1 MNINY
6 LYQQIEDQDE
16 QIEKATKVIETLTA
30 EIETQQKEIIRL
42 KYENEYLNSQNKI
55 LEKEKLALQKESN
68 NIDTIKKCEIRQKQI
83 NVNQKEKI
91 EKYQTL
97 WSQQELNYNNTI
109 IELNENIKQLQL
121 QNEEKQNDLEL
132 LFKQSQQ
139 QQLAINQVME
149 ILEQKEQELQ
159 QLNQY
164 LNNQKENTDN
174 FSTLYKQDIEN
185 LKKFTENLFI
195 QSDKNI
201 IMQINK
207 NKTSKNN
214 TLSKDINQTHQIAQQ
229 YKEEQKDESHIYDI
243 ILRQSKYINEIYTKL
258 QNTISNEQL
267 SEFIVQ
273 VNYMRQ
279 YFEIMQ
285 NKIQDINVERNI
297 IHQAYMNL
305 VQQNKTQQSYIE
317 QLLMMIKNYQNNNN
331 NEVEMINNINQLDIN
346 ILDPINEN
354 MQKLL
359 STYQSSLIT
368 KDEEKMSLERQN
380 VKLQQKLDQ
389 LQSQQQQ
396 LMQTSQQSQQLVS
409 LLQNPKKQVKNN
421 NNNVN
426 NKMESLEKENQQ
438 LIEQLNELSK
448 EHEETVKMLD
458 KAITQLEQQ
467 TETIQKFEQEQNN
480 KLKSKNSFIETQQP
494 TTQLIES
501 QIDKFLESCSLLPPL
516 KSQSD
521 SVVQK
526 TNILIDLVTM
536 LTDSQHDILQK
547 LLVTFLVTRDN
558 KSLQGFEK
566 DFSTLKSIRHNI
578 GILDYLD
585 QLECLKND
593 LLNIIEKELKCE
605 YAIPYGKSILIQVLN
620 LIAQKYMEIVQKDTQ
635 SIEKQ
640 MKKYKNHI
648 VIYKMYKQWKEC
660 ILDFSE
666 IIFEIIESIDHIG
679 QPQFESK
686 LNQQIEKLNYNFI
699 DNFDD

>member
-91 EKYQTL
+91 EKFQTL
-97 WSQQELNYNNTI
+97 WAQQELNYNNTI
-109 IELNENIKQLQL
+109 IELNENIKLLQQ

-132 LFKQSQQ
+132 LYKQSQQ

-159 QLNQY
+159 QLNSY

-174 FSTLYKQDIEN
+174 FSTIYKQDIEN

-201 IMQINK
+201 IKQVNK
-207 NKTSKNN
+207 NKASKNN
-214 TLSKDINQTHQIAQQ
+214 TSSKDLNQTHQMAQQ

-297 IHQAYMNL
+297 IYQAYLNL
-305 VQQNKTQQSYIE
+305 AQQTKTQQSYIE
-317 QLLMMIKNYQNNNN
+317 QLLTMIKNYQNTNNN
-331 NEVEMINNINQLDIN
+331 NDVEDINKIEVLDIN
-346 ILDPINEN
+346 ILEPVNEN

-359 STYQSSLIT
+359 SSYQSSLIA
-368 KDEEKMSLERQN
+368 KDEEKMSLEHQN
-380 VKLQQKLDQ
+380 VKLQQKIDL
-389 LQSQQQQ
+389 LQTQQQQQ
-396 LMQTSQQSQQLVS
+396 LQTSQQSQQLVT
-409 LLQNPKKQVKNN
+409 LLQNPKKQTKNN
-421 NNNVN
+421 SNVS
-426 NKMESLEKENQQ
+426 KMESLEKENQL

-467 TETIQKFEQEQNN
+467 TETIQKFEQEQNT

-494 TTQLIES
+494 TTQVIES

-516 KSQSD
+516 KSQTD

-566 DFSTLKSIRHNI
+566 DFATLKSIRHNI

>member
-30 EIETQQKEIIRL
+30 EIENQQKEIIRL

-55 LEKEKLALQKESN
+55 LEKEKLTLLKESN

-91 EKYQTL
+91 EKFQNL
-97 WSQQELNYNNTI
+97 WAQQELNYNNTI

-121 QNEEKQNDLEL
+121 QNEEKSNDLEL
-132 LFKQSQQ
+132 LYKQGQQ

-164 LNNQKENTDN
+164 LNNQKENQDY
-174 FSTLYKQDIEN
+174 FSSQYKQDIEN

-201 IMQINK
+201 VMQINK
-207 NKTSKNN
+207 NKNQRNGS
-214 TLSKDINQTHQIAQQ
+214 SQKDINQTNQIAQQ
-229 YKEEQKDESHIYDI
+229 YKEEQKDELLIYDI
-243 ILRQSKYINEIYTKL
+243 ILRQSNYINEIYAKL

-279 YFEIMQ
+279 YYEI
-285 NKIQDINVERNI
+285 IQDQIQEINTERNI
-297 IHQAYMNL
+297 IYQAYQNL
-305 VQQNKTQQSYIE
+305 VQQSKTQQSYIE
-317 QLLMMIKNYQNNNN
+317 QLVIIIKNYQNSQNNLDI
-331 NEVEMINNINQLDIN
+331 EEINNIQQLDFK
-346 ILDPINEN
+346 ILNPINEY
-354 MQKLL
+354 MQKILQSHQSILL
-359 STYQSSLIT
+359 A
-368 KDEEKMSLERQN
+368 KDEERISLERQN
-380 VKLQQKLDQ
+380 QKLQQKLDQ
-389 LQSQQQQ
+389 IQSQQQQ
-396 LMQTSQQSQQLVS
+396 QMQNSQQSQQLVS
-409 LLQNPKKQVKNN
+409 LLQNPKKSVKSNN
-421 NNNVN
+421 NQ
-426 NKMESLEKENQQ
+426 NKMELLEKENLQ

-467 TETIQKFEQEQNN
+467 TETIQKFELEQNN
-480 KLKSKNSFIETQQP
+480 KMKNKNSFIETQQP

-501 QIDKFLESCSLLPPL
+501 QIDKFLESCSLLTPL
-516 KSQSD
+516 KSQPD

-536 LTDSQHDILQK
+536 LTDSQHDILSK

-566 DFSTLKSIRHNI
+566 DFSTLKSIRHNV

-620 LIAQKYMEIVQKDTQ
+620 QIAQKYMEIVQKDTQ
-635 SIEKQ
+635 SIEKE

-648 VIYKMYKQWKEC
+648 IIYKMYKQWKEC

-679 QPQFESK
+679 QPQFENK
-686 LNQQIEKLNYNFI
+686 LNRQIEKLNYNFI
-699 DNFDD
+699 DNFND

>member
-30 EIETQQKEIIRL
+30 EIENQQKEIIKL

-55 LEKEKLALQKESN
+55 LEKEKFTLLKESN

-83 NVNQKEKI
+83 NVSQKEKI
-91 EKYQTL
+91 EKFQTL

-121 QNEEKQNDLEL
+121 QNEEKQNDLDL
-132 LFKQSQQ
+132 LYKQGQQ

-159 QLNQY
+159 QLNLY
-164 LNNQKENTDN
+164 LNNQKEDQNN
-174 FSTLYKQDIEN
+174 FSSQYKQDIEN
-185 LKKFTENLFI
+185 IKKFTENLFI

-207 NKTSKNN
+207 SKI
-214 TLSKDINQTHQIAQQ
+214 SKQGSSYKDINQTHQIAQQ

-243 ILRQSKYINEIYTKL
+243 ILKQSKYINEIFTKL
-258 QNTISNEQL
+258 QNTISNEEL

-279 YFEIMQ
+279 HFEILKDQ
-285 NKIQDINVERNI
+285 IQEFSTERNI
-297 IHQAYMNL
+297 IYQAYLNL
-305 VQQNKTQQSYIE
+305 VQQSKTYQSYIE
-317 QLLMMIKNYQNNNN
+317 QLMMMIKNYQNSKNNIDI
-331 NEVEMINNINQLDIN
+331 EEINNMEYLDFN
-346 ILDPINEN
+346 ILEPINDN
-354 MQKLL
+354 IRKLL
-359 STYQSSLIT
+359 QIQQPILIA
-368 KDEEKMSLERQN
+368 KDEERMSLERSN
-380 VKLQQKLDQ
+380 LKLQQKLDQ
-389 LQSQQQQ
+389 IQSQQQQ
-396 LMQTSQQSQQLVS
+396 QMQNSQQSQQLVS
-409 LLQNPKKQVKNN
+409 LFQNPKKSVKNN
-421 NNNVN
+421 NNL
-426 NKMESLEKENQQ
+426 NKMESLEKENLQ

-458 KAITQLEQQ
+458 KAITQLEHQ
-467 TETIQKFEQEQNN
+467 TETIQKFELEQNN
-480 KLKSKNSFIETQQP
+480 KIKNKNSFIETQQP

-501 QIDKFLESCSLLPPL
+501 QIDKFLQSCSLLTPL
-516 KSQSD
+516 KSQPD
-521 SVVQK
+521 NIVQK

-558 KSLQGFEK
+558 KKLQVFEK

-620 LIAQKYMEIVQKDTQ
+620 FIAQKYMEIVQQDTQ

-640 MKKYKNHI
+640 MKKQKNHI
-648 VIYKMYKQWKEC
+648 IIYKMYKQWKEC

-686 LNQQIEKLNYNFI
+686 LKKQIEKLNYNFL